1 MYKILSYAIIAFATM
16 AITACDE
23 VEGITVEEIEV
34 PEGYELS
41 AGTST
46 IFFNSPLAYDQPADW
61 IADAYDSRFNS
72 GDRLYDNVKTINEN
86 GNNGGLGPVYAGFS
100 CGSCHRNAGRTE
112 PTYWSALRNGSDM
125 ASGDYGFTSM
135 LIYITKKNLK
145 S

>member
-1 MYKILSYAIIAFATM
+1 MYKILSYAIIAFAAM

-61 IADAYDSRFNS
+61 IAGAYDSRFNS
-72 GDRLYDNVKTINEN
+72 GDRLYDNVKTIILRMIPL
-86 GNNGGLGPVYAGFS
+86 GLRRQLSFPMAPATGLLPPVLPAPAV
-100 CGSCHRNAGRTE
+100 R
-112 PTYWSALRNGSDM
+112 
-125 ASGDYGFTSM
+125 
-135 LIYITKKNLK
+135 I
-145 S
+145 